1 MEISVYD
8 ILVGDVLLIEP
19 GDLLPADGVFI
30 SGHNVVCDES
40 SATGESDQMR
50 KIPGDEVMAQIEAG
64 ASLYKLDPFIVSG
77 SKVLEGV
84 GTYLVTAV
92 GVHSSHGKLMMSFT
106 PETEPTPLQTKLN
119 TLAEQISQIGCAI
132 ALLLFTVLFIRFLFQ
147 LHGNPGTPYEKGQE
161 FLQILIVS
169 ITIIV
174 IAVPEGLPLAVV
186 LALAFA
192 VTRMLKD
199 HNLVRVL
206 RACEAMGNITSVCT
220 DKTGTLTLNKMTVVA
235 GTLGIDFG
243 FSDAIEAPDQAPGR
257 GSQDGSR
264 RDATV
269 IPVST
274 LASQISAEAKELLS
288 QSIAINSTAF
298 ESRED
303 GQQVFIGSKTE
314 TALLSFANTYL
325 ALRPVNE
332 ERANV
337 EVVQMI
343 PFDSRRKYMASVIRV
358 SRFHY
363 RMFVKGA
370 PEVLLRQCTQFV
382 ADVTEP
388 LKVTA
393 LTSGDIDSLTRTVD
407 GYATKSLR
415 TIGLVYRDFGHWPPP
430 EAKTIP
436 NEPKEAVFED
446 IFQNMVFLGVVGI
459 RDPVRPG
466 VTKAVTQ
473 CQHAGVCVRMVTG
486 DSVKTAVAVAQ
497 ECGIY
502 TEGGLVMEGP
512 EFRKL
517 SSSRMDLAI
526 PKLQVLARSSPEDK
540 RILVKRLKYLGETV
554 AVTGDG
560 TNDGPALKTAD
571 VGFSMGITGTE
582 VAKEASSIVLMDDNF
597 ASIVKALEWGRTIN
611 DAVKKFLQVGSQFP
625 CKVTEFPLTTCSIC
639 LVSNYRQYHRSG
651 THVCVRN
658 SEQQGRT
665 HSDSCSIT
673 MGKPYHG
680 HIRCACLGDRPTG
693 SQHSRQEARSKID
706 SVNHVDDVENDYR
719 PGYIPTGRDPDPEF
733 QGQ

>member
-611 DAVKKFLQVGSQFP
+611 DAV
-625 CKVTEFPLTTCSIC
+625 
-639 LVSNYRQYHRSG
+639 
-651 THVCVRN
+651 
-658 SEQQGRT
+658 
-665 HSDSCSIT
+665 
-673 MGKPYHG
+673 
-680 HIRCACLGDRPTG
+680 
-693 SQHSRQEARSKID
+693 
-706 SVNHVDDVENDYR
+706 
-719 PGYIPTGRDPDPEF
+719 
-733 QGQ
+733 